1 MLKARH
7 NSNMVTQLV
16 LFDNLGKIKH
26 SRCHYK
32 IPTYYKVY
40 SVIRYDDKKFRQ
52 YLNYKLN
59 GYKCVRYLR
68 QIDILK
74 LCYLRDQFGVI
85 HDCDEKHIY
94 RIKNLCDI
102 HKKLFDKVNP
112 ETMWNSKG
120 SVERDGLVSHLDT
133 REAEIKGT
141 WQLPIKKRLKLHIR
155 LLWLLKDYSVTE
167 SMDWI
172 NEVDIKKL

>member
-1 MLKARH
+1 MLNASH

-102 HKKLFDKVNP
+102 HKKLFDKLNP
-112 ETMWNSKG
+112 DVWNSKG

-167 SMDWI
+167 SMDWM
-172 NEVDIKKL
+172 NEVDIRKL